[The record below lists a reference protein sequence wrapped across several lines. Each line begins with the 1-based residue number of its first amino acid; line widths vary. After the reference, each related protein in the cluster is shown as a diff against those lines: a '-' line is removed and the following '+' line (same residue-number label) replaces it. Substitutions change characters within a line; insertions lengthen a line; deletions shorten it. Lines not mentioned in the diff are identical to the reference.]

1 MKMWP
6 DNNKISFSEETA
18 KTLFSKFMSGF
29 LKSPVKVTEISS
41 DYKGL
46 EIEFT
51 DADVQPETDLEEK
64 NEKETTDKNESAV
77 V

>member
-1 MKMWP
+1 MKTWP

-29 LKSPVKVTEISS
+29 LSSPVKVTGISS

-51 DADVQPETDLEEK
+51 DADVQPKKDLEEE
-64 NEKETTDKNESAV
+64 NENSETNG
-77 V
+77 